1 MTTPIPSQTAATAP
15 TLGAQA
21 VVEGL
26 LGAGINCGFGI
37 PSIHNIAIYE
47 ALRQARQ
54 FHHWVVR
61 HEQAAGFAADGFY
74 RASGRIAAVF
84 ASTGPGN
91 LFTLVPLLESLQT
104 NTPVLLI
111 GTNIA
116 SSLQTKQGGGLHE
129 TPQQIDIIRPLTRF
143 ARRVTSADEIPRAFA
158 DAISVLRSPATGPA
172 FIEIAHDLL
181 AIPLST
187 HIAEPES
194 RASQVLASAPDELSK
209 AAALVAQSR
218 RPVLLIG
225 AGIHD
230 AVAEIR
236 TLAEFLGAPV
246 VTTTTGKGNFPADH
260 PLAFGCISR
269 LGAVQELFEQSD
281 LLISLGA
288 RLIDFDTGRFS
299 LKLPQTHLQ
308 VVDSPEYAGT
318 RFASS
323 LLLPGNVSSVVKEI
337 LARQK
342 QSRAVWFDVSS
353 ALAREHTRL
362 QALDSDAYRAIE
374 LLRGALD
381 RHDIVANDQSILNYW
396 ASAFFPVLEPR
407 TFLYPAGSGT
417 LGYGLPAAIGAAFA
431 MRESGSDSNV
441 VCISGDGGFQ
451 YTLHELATLKQHDLP
466 VKILLVN
473 DQAYGV
479 IGFLQRSTFGQT
491 YEVDLKNPDFCAVAQ
506 AYGISAS
513 RATSLAELSQKLS
526 SWLETPSPALLEW
539 RTRLQAPWEV
549 GAIIRPASVSLKEQ
563 K

>member
-1 MTTPIPSQTAATAP
+1 MPIPSQTAATAP
-15 TLGAQA
+15 KLGAQA

-26 LGAGINCGFGI
+26 LHAGIDCGFGI

-47 ALRQARQ
+47 GLRRARQ

-104 NTPVLLI
+104 NTPVLLV

-116 SSLQTKQGGGLHE
+116 SALQTKQGGGLHE
-129 TPQQIDIIRPLTRF
+129 TPEQIDIIRPLTRF
-143 ARRVTSADEIPRAFA
+143 ARRVTSADEIPQAFA
-158 DAISVLRSPATGPA
+158 DAVSVLRGPAPGPA

-181 AIPLST
+181 AAPLS
-187 HIAEPES
+187 AEVQPDRRPSPVPASLPE
-194 RASQVLASAPDELSK
+194 EISK
-209 AAALVAQSR
+209 AATLVAQSR

-230 AVAEIR
+230 AVAEAR
-236 TLAEFLGAPV
+236 ELADSLAAPV

-269 LGAVQELFEQSD
+269 LGPVQELFEQSD

-288 RLIDFDTGRFS
+288 RLIEFDTGRFS
-299 LKLPQTHLQ
+299 LKLPQVHLQ
-308 VVDSPEYAGT
+308 IVDSPDYPGT
-318 RFASS
+318 RFPPS
-323 LLLPGNVSSVVKEI
+323 LMLTGNLGSIAGGFADE
-337 LARQK
+337 AG
-342 QSRAVWFDVSS
+342 SRAAWFDIADAS
-353 ALAREHTRL
+353 AREHARL
-362 QALDSDAYRAIE
+362 QALNSDAYRAIQ

-381 RHDIVANDQSILNYW
+381 RYDVVANDQSILNYW

-407 TFLYPAGSGT
+407 AFLYPAGSGT

-431 MRESGSDSNV
+431 MQQDGSHHRII
-441 VCISGDGGFQ
+441 CISGDGGFQ
-451 YTLHELATLKQHDLP
+451 YTLHELATVKQYDLP

-491 YEVDLKNPDFCAVAQ
+491 YEVDLKNPDFCAIAQ

-513 RATSLAELSQKLS
+513 RATSFAELGQKVP
-526 SWLETPSPALLEW
+526 SWLETPGPALLEW
-539 RTRLQAPWEV
+539 RTQLKAPWEA
-549 GAIIRPASVSLKEQ
+549 GAIIRPAGISMKEQ